1 MFILFMYLWR
11 KYFVDIPNTTLF
23 SEVKVNN
30 VFYKKCYMEK
40 RFAVKCIFYKR
51 IYLFYLGNELII
63 F

>member
-23 SEVKVNN
+23 SEVKVSN

-40 RFAVKCIFYKR
+40 TICCKKHI
-51 IYLFYLGNELII
+51 L
-63 F
+63 